1 MCHLVDERNHKQ
13 ATASDSGHMMMEIYR
28 MIRVYK
34 AGGSCLPLQWSSEK
48 NDSEGSSISAEVWRT
63 SGKEDI
69 LYVKSQWT
77 VWTRVWRG
85 RLRQVIHDYTW
96 SLISGVNSLKDTVV
110 RSETRNVRI
119 GCVICERLWN
129 PQLWKSDFLLIVS
142 EFSCVWKIIAR
153 SKFEGK

>member
-1 MCHLVDERNHKQ
+1 MREIISRQLQ
-13 ATASDSGHMMMEIYR
+13 AIQDTWWWRYTEWSEYIKLEEV
-28 MIRVYK
+28 VYHYNDPQK
-34 AGGSCLPLQWSSEK
+34 K